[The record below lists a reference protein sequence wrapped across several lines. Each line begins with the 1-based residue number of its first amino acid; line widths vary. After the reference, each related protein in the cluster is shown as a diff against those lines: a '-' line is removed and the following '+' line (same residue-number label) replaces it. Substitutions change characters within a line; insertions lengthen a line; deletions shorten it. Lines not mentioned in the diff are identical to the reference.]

1 MTTNMPLW
9 ILFGLLSAVFASLVA
24 IFGKIGLQKVDP
36 TLATAIRAVIMASFM
51 IVVTASLGK
60 FTGVSVDTL
69 SGKEWLLIALA
80 GIAGALSW
88 LFYFSALR
96 IGPASAVAALDR
108 LSVAFVIIFSL
119 LFLGEAF
126 KWETIF
132 GGLLIILG
140 ALLIV
145 FA

>member
-1 MTTNMPLW
+1 MTTHIPLW

-24 IFGKIGLQKVDP
+24 IFGKMGLQKVDP
-36 TLATAIRAVIMASFM
+36 TLATAIRSVIMASFM
-51 IVVTASLGK
+51 IVTAASLGK

-69 SGKEWLLIALA
+69 NGKEWLLIALA
-80 GIAGALSW
+80 GVAGALSW

-96 IGPASAVAALDR
+96 MGPASAVAALDR

-126 KWETIF
+126 KWKTIL
-132 GGLLIILG
+132 GGLLIVLG

-145 FA
+145 FV